1 MCEHSDFSLPEIF
14 MDSDFYWHW
23 KSRDTTGGFSYN
35 VFY

>member
-14 MDSDFYWHW
+14 MDSDFYRQW
-23 KSRDTTGGFSYN
+23 KSRDTTSGFSYN